1 MKGNYNSGLVLEG
14 GGSRGIFTSGVL
26 DAFIE
31 NKIEFPYVIGVS
43 AGSCNGASFIGKNFR
58 RQHDITINYCNDK
71 RYMSIESIF
80 KNGQY
85 LNLEWDFGEL
95 TYNLMPLN
103 YEEYERSKTQLC
115 AVVTNAETG
124 KAEYLYP
131 TDLREF
137 GCAPLKASCALPIAT
152 KGVKI
157 GAETF
162 FDGGVSDSIPLARA
176 FEDGCS
182 KAVVILTQDES
193 YIKKPIKQT
202 RAVKRILKKYPALA
216 EAVLS
221 RHKIYNRQL
230 QYVKEQEKA
239 GNCFVIRP
247 AKPLN
252 CSSIEKNLTKL
263 ECIYQLGYQQG
274 KQNIERIN
282 DFLSK

>member
-162 FDGGVSDSIPLARA
+162 STAAFPIPFRLQELLRMAAAKQWLSLHRM
-176 FEDGCS
+176 
-182 KAVVILTQDES
+182 KAI
-193 YIKKPIKQT
+193 
-202 RAVKRILKKYPALA
+202 
-216 EAVLS
+216 
-221 RHKIYNRQL
+221 
-230 QYVKEQEKA
+230 
-239 GNCFVIRP
+239 
-247 AKPLN
+247 
-252 CSSIEKNLTKL
+252 
-263 ECIYQLGYQQG
+263 
-274 KQNIERIN
+274 
-282 DFLSK
+282 

>member
-43 AGSCNGASFIGKNFR
+43 AGSCNGASFIGKNYR

-71 RYMSIESIF
+71 RYMSIESMF

-85 LNLEWDFGEL
+85 LNLDWDFGEL
-95 TYNLMPLN
+95 SYNIMPLN
-103 YEEYERSKTQLC
+103 YEEYERSGTQLC

-131 TDLREF
+131 KNLREF
-137 GCAPLKASCALPIAT
+137 GCTPLKASCALPIAT

-157 GAETF
+157 GEEIF
-162 FDGGVSDSIPLARA
+162 FDGGIADSIPLEKA
-176 FEDGCS
+176 FADGCQ
-182 KAVVILTQDES
+182 KAVVILTQDKS
-193 YIKKPIKQT
+193 YIKKPIKQEA
-202 RAVKRILKKYPALA
+202 AVKRILKKYPALA
-216 EAVLS
+216 RAVLS
-221 RHKIYNRQL
+221 RHEMYNRQL
-230 QYVKEQEKA
+230 EYIKEQEKA

-247 AKPLN
+247 AKPLD
-252 CSSIEKNLTKL
+252 CSSIEKNQTKL
-263 ECIYQLGYQQG
+263 ECIYQLGFQQG
-274 KQNIERIN
+274 KLSIDRVK
-282 DFLSK
+282 DFLNK